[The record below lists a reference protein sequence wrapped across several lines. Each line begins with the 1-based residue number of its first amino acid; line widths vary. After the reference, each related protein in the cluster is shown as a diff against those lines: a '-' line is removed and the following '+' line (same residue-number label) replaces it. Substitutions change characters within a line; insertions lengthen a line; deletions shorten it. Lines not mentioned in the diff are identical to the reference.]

1 MGKKNIRS
9 QFLVSVHWAYLSCQ
23 ISLFVK
29 FSLSD
34 SILTSTKIYAL
45 FESFDKHTID
55 ILDILLF
62 FIIIIIIYYYFS
74 LLLASNSLENH
85 IKSLTFHS

>member
-55 ILDILLF
+55 ILIRHITYLYY
-62 FIIIIIIYYYFS
+62 YYYFIITFLYYW
-74 LLLASNSLENH
+74 LL
-85 IKSLTFHS
+85 IP

>member
-45 FESFDKHTID
+45 FESSFDKHTID
-55 ILDILLF
+55 IFIRHITFLYYYYYLLLLF
-62 FIIIIIIYYYFS
+62 FIIGF
-74 LLLASNSLENH
+74 
-85 IKSLTFHS
+85 